1 MMQGTPEVPEWT
13 PEDLKAWRGRM
24 GMTQA
29 AAADVLGI
37 SRRSYIDRE
46 KPEARISRE
55 TVLACL
61 YLEQQAGRG

>member
-1 MMQGTPEVPEWT
+1 MAGTPEVPEWT
-13 PEDLKAWRGRM
+13 PEDLKVWRGRL

-29 AAADVLGI
+29 AAADALGI

-61 YLEQQAGRG
+61 YLEQQSGRG